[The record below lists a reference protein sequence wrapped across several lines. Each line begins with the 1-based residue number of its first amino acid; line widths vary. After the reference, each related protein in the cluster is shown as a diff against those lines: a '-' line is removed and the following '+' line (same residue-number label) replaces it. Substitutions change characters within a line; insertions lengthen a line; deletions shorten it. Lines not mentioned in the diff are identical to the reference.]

1 MYVLRLNDV
10 PVIAQRYVMADASQG
25 ETRSQGFFYRRDSSD
40 AGVLGLPVRGGGK
53 AGWRHLVEGSAGV
66 LFLANHSGRF
76 DPLGVLEADAPRKQ
90 NDGCRASCVD
100 WYGNARPLFLGGRIF
115 GLLGYEI
122 VEGQLAGDRLDE
134 RGRLSFGPVSVR

>member
-1 MYVLRLNDV
+1 VR
-10 PVIAQRYVMADASQG
+10 
-25 ETRSQGFFYRRDSSD
+25 
-40 AGVLGLPVRGGGK
+40 AGGRPGH
-53 AGWRHLVEGSAGV
+53 AHLVHGSAAV
-66 LFLANHSGRF
+66 VFLRNDSLALRE
-76 DPLGVLEADAPRKQ
+76 LGELQARPPAGAD
-90 NDGCRASCVD
+90 DGCRASCVD